1 MSINYGTIYGAGNSQ
16 PSLWE
21 ARRTN
26 LFTDASA
33 VYLPGE
39 AVERTPIPI
48 DTMFINR
55 VDRTCSIYVGAGK
68 RTLIGE
74 FYPHTKMVIQ
84 MPSNVTEY
92 TVVWEGT
99 DFAAFAD
106 SEQVGTPILEI
117 WLSSSPIFHAASYDP
132 GPRISDAYQPNA
144 PNYNRTTIVIADV
157 PLASPTV
164 AAIPFLND
172 SRPGNFGGFTGA
184 GNFTY
189 RLIPTDMAGA
199 VGIVS
204 KYDANDNEAYPGTA
218 RAGFR
223 TYSATTAAQY
233 SATFSGRRALFS
245 LWNNAS
251 DRTARLRSL
260 DLQIIRQSAATPIT
274 FTLEKMSSESTGGAS
289 ITAQQHAETLNWPVS
304 ASALVTRNAPTAL
317 GASSG
322 AYSTVGINNGITGA
336 VSVINPAPIPTI
348 INVYR
353 DDYPDGVMPIELSRF
368 LSSGVALIATPG
380 ANVTLTYVWSA
391 TWTEVEQV

>member
-1 MSINYGTIYGAGNSQ
+1 MSINYGTIYGAGNAQ

-74 FYPHTKMVIQ
+74 FTPRTKMVIQ

-99 DFAAFAD
+99 DFPAFAD

-132 GPRISDAYQPNA
+132 GPRLSDAYQPNA
-144 PNYNRTTIVIADV
+144 PNYNRTTVTISDV

-172 SRPGNFGGFTGA
+172 SRPGSFGGFTGA

-189 RLIPTDMAGA
+189 RLIPSDMAGA

-223 TYSATTAAQY
+223 TYSATTAAQS
-233 SATFSGRRALFS
+233 SATFSTRRAIFS
-245 LWNNAS
+245 LWNPAS
-251 DRTARLRSL
+251 DRTVRLRSL
-260 DLQIIRQSAATPIT
+260 DLQIIGQNAATPIT
-274 FTLEKMSSESTGGAS
+274 FVLERMTTESTGGAT
-289 ITAQQHAETLNWPVS
+289 ITSVQHAETLNFPAS
-304 ASALVTRNAPTAL
+304 ASTLTARNAPTAT
-317 GASSG
+317 GTSGG
-322 AYSTVGINNGITGA
+322 AYSTVGINNGVTGA
-336 VSVINPAPIPTI
+336 VSAVNPPPIATVIP
-348 INVYR
+348 VYR
-353 DDYPDGVMPIELSRF
+353 DDYPDGVMPIELPRF
-368 LSSGVALIATPG
+368 LNSGVALTATPG

-391 TWTEVEQV
+391 TWTEVELV